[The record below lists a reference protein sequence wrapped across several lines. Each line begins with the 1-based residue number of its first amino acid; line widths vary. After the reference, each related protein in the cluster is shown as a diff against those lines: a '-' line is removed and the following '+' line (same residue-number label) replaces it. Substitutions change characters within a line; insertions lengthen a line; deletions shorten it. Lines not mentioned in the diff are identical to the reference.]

1 MENQNSDEIQIDI
14 FRAIKAVLRK
24 SPLII
29 VATILVAVVT
39 YPYFDNNI
47 YPKYSTSGKIYVI
60 DKEGTE
66 INLSIEDLDIGSRL
80 VEDYMQLITS
90 RIVLEKVIK
99 DLALDITF
107 WELKNSITVVNPQD
121 SRIIE
126 ISLRFDDSTQIM
138 KILNRVEDVTCDYL
152 SERLGTEHPM
162 VLERA
167 SEPVEYY
174 ESSAVKNT
182 ILCMGVVAFGLVALF
197 AGLDIL
203 NMNIRYQEEI
213 GRCLQLNVIG
223 NVPYVSK
230 LKMRRKNKN

>member
-1 MENQNSDEIQIDI
+1 MENQSSDEIQIDI

-24 SPLII
+24 SPIII

-39 YPYFDNNI
+39 YPYFGNDI
-47 YPKYSTSGKIYVI
+47 YPTYSTSGKIYVI
-60 DKEGTE
+60 DKGETE

-107 WELKNSITVVNPQD
+107 DDLKSHLTLVNPED

-126 ISLRFDDSTQIM
+126 ISLRYDDSNQIK
-138 KILNRVEDVTCDYL
+138 KILNRIEDVTCDYL

-174 ESSAVKNT
+174 ESSAAKNT
-182 ILCMGVVAFGLVALF
+182 ILCMGIVAFGLIGLF
-197 AGLDIL
+197 AVLDVL

-213 GRCLQLNVIG
+213 ERCLQLNMIG
-223 NVPYVSK
+223 NVPHVSK
-230 LKMRRKNKN
+230 FRMNRKSKN